1 MTTNPKLLKS
11 PFRPPVKQS
20 AETIKPQPQ
29 PLPSEP
35 KKILEEKPAPITV
48 EDKRSAQAEVAPIAT
63 MKSTPVIV
71 KEGLNINTI
80 NIIDKSTT
88 VDDRSFKAMCEA
100 CQIQLEHHVAPLWGK
115 ESWQLVFNQPENVG
129 FPVVIVDD
137 ADSAGRLGFHTQSP
151 GGKVWARVFVNSI
164 KKAGG
169 SLLQGPLSVS
179 AILSHE
185 VVEAYCDPN
194 VNLWAVRADG
204 ALVAYEI
211 VDPVEDDFYDITI
224 SDGTKVSVSNF
235 VLPSWFNYQAPLDD
249 RFDYMRKVG
258 KPFAM
263 TKGGYMVTMNP
274 LTGVIKNVFGSKEG
288 EAVHDIRQQPH
299 PASRSTR
306 KRLKI
311 SKTAF

>member
-1 MTTNPKLLKS
+1 MSTNPKLLPS
-11 PFRPPVKQS
+11 PFRPQQKATVEVVKTQVIQ
-20 AETIKPQPQ
+20 AET
-29 PLPSEP
+29 
-35 KKILEEKPAPITV
+35 KKVLEEKPAPVTIDEKKAIPV
-48 EDKRSAQAEVAPIAT
+48 DVPPIAT
-63 MKSTPVIV
+63 LKSTPAIV
-71 KEGLNINTI
+71 KEHLSINTI

-88 VDDRSFKAMCEA
+88 VDEKSFQAMCEA

-115 ESWQLVFNQPENVG
+115 ESWNLVFNQPENVG
-129 FPVVIVDD
+129 FPIVIVDD
-137 ADSAGRLGFHTQSP
+137 SDSAGRLGYHTQSP

-204 ALVAYEI
+204 QLVAYEI
-211 VDPVEDDFYDITI
+211 VDPVEDDYYDITI
-224 SDGTKVSVSNF
+224 SNGTKVSVSNF
-235 VLPSWFNYQAPLDD
+235 VLPSWFNYQAPQDD
-249 RFDYMRKVG
+249 RFDYMKKVG

-288 EAVHDIRQQPH
+288 EAIHDIRQQPH